1 MGIYWVIIN
10 SLLMAW
16 CGKCQSI
23 EWYMVT
29 KHDISTLLISKETT
43 RLNLRFSIGPLA
55 HVISITQIIRNA
67 KDSITNAFAYFS

>member
-1 MGIYWVIIN
+1 MYQSFYRMGIYWVIIN

-23 EWYMVT
+23 EWYMGS

-43 RLNLRFSIGPLA
+43 NMYLIEPEIFNS
-55 HVISITQIIRNA
+55 
-67 KDSITNAFAYFS
+67 